1 MDLQKWVQSE
11 VDKHGSA
18 NRFAAIL
25 GVARQAVSDWLSGK
39 KLLKDRSIEAIAQ
52 YMGKT
57 PEEVRR
63 QFNLED
69 FAAYQSK
76 ARTRDK
82 SLPKGQG
89 AKLEA
94 ENRQIK
100 KEIDELREAIED
112 LTVVV
117 KELVARDGT
126 KRNMGTKTKIQ
137 EP

>member
-57 PEEVRR
+57 SMMR
-63 QFNLED
+63 LC
-69 FAAYQSK
+69 
-76 ARTRDK
+76 
-82 SLPKGQG
+82 
-89 AKLEA
+89 
-94 ENRQIK
+94 
-100 KEIDELREAIED
+100 IDSYLWFSIHQNGR
-112 LTVVV
+112 
-117 KELVARDGT
+117 
-126 KRNMGTKTKIQ
+126 
-137 EP
+137 